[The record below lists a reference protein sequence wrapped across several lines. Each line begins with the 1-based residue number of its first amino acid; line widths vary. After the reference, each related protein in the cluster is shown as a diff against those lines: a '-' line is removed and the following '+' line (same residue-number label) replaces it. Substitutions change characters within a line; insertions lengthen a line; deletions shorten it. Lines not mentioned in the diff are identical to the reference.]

1 MYYLLLLTTA
11 THCYSLLLATA
22 RYCSLLLT
30 TAHYCSL
37 LLTTTHYSR
46 YYFCTQVAMH
56 LRAIFATPKWL
67 SEHAH
72 MKIHEMVVL
81 YIDKDEIVWP
91 AGEPPTYST
100 FKDISKRYSF
110 WMRPGHGRVGGARYS
125 CHCPACCLAFETGE
139 GMDNLLDIANC
150 ERRHLNRYETRRGCY
165 RHGYEEA
172 TIVCTQATGQVNAK
186 SRAKDLWQEL
196 KRLLKAGKF
205 AAVQAREL
213 WSTEERVHMRP
224 GHFWACEL
232 GDAGDLLADAATK
245 GSPILAGPF
254 KGRQVPPAK
263 FKPTPTSICH
273 LEPLLMPPLA
283 SAYNCLPWPILG

>member
-1 MYYLLLLTTA
+1 
-11 THCYSLLLATA
+11 
-22 RYCSLLLT
+22 
-30 TAHYCSL
+30 
-37 LLTTTHYSR
+37 
-46 YYFCTQVAMH
+46 MH

-165 RHGYEEA
+165 RHGYRGGND
-172 TIVCTQATGQVNAK
+172 C
-186 SRAKDLWQEL
+186 LY
-196 KRLLKAGKF
+196 
-205 AAVQAREL
+205 
-213 WSTEERVHMRP
+213 P
-224 GHFWACEL
+224 GHWSSQRQVT
-232 GDAGDLLADAATK
+232 GK
-245 GSPILAGPF
+245 RSLAGAQAVTEGGKICGSASARALVD
-254 KGRQVPPAK
+254 KGATAHAPR
-263 FKPTPTSICH
+263 
-273 LEPLLMPPLA
+273 PLLGMRA
-283 SAYNCLPWPILG
+283 RRRWQSTG